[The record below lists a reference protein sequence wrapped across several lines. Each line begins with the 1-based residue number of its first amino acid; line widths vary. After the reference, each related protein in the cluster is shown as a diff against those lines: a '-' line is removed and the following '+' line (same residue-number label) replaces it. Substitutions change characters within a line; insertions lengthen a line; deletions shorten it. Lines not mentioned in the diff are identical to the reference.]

1 MCTRKRRERPSLAV
15 MAVVRRRSAATGVLL
30 SPTAVA
36 LSRLLCWSVP
46 VLALAAC
53 LSPGTGEN
61 PEPAPVVMSAIAT
74 PVTTNPVPSLI
85 TIPTIVPPD
94 PGLVVLR
101 RQYPH
106 PIALDPAGDRDGW
119 FTMARL
125 LADHD
130 ALARHFRRVDYDP
143 PAFSRALVVT
153 VRPGVEQPRL
163 FHYSLGDTAFVVPRH
178 YFHPASTV
186 KLAAAIGALV
196 TVGALGL
203 TGDVEI
209 EFTDA
214 EGVQRGRLADM
225 IAEALLHSS
234 NRDYNRLV
242 RIAGFDALNDDLLS
256 ARWGL
261 PIMAIQARYGDRDG
275 PTLRSSPV
283 MRWREGERSGELP
296 AREAVGRDPD
306 CKGNC
311 ATLFELHEV
320 QRRVMLHEEL
330 PASERFPIDPR
341 DVARM
346 RATMK
351 VTRKRL
357 GSVPDELFGAPVEVY
372 NNVGRIPRVALLENA
387 TLVDRASGRRVFIVA
402 SVAFPGVLGDSDA
415 LVVPRLRALVR
426 PTLALAL
433 AATPEGPGL
442 QHDAGVIPE
451 VSVHHDESL
460 GLLVELATTDEAR
473 VWIDRRPM
481 LEAATGAFTLAQV
494 AAGEHVLVIELGPV
508 AAPTAYRASLLTVP
522 ARVATSMQA
531 SAPLR

>member
-1 MCTRKRRERPSLAV
+1 
-15 MAVVRRRSAATGVLL
+15 VLL
-30 SPTAVA
+30 SPTTVP

-46 VLALAAC
+46 MLALVSC
-53 LSPGTGEN
+53 LSPGTGAR
-61 PEPAPVVMSAIAT
+61 PEPAPVVMPASTPIPTPTPIAT
-74 PVTTNPVPSLI
+74 PA
-85 TIPTIVPPD
+85 IV
-94 PGLVVLR
+94 
-101 RQYPH
+101 
-106 PIALDPAGDRDGW
+106 ALDPALVALRRQHPHPIPQDPARDRGGW

-130 ALARHFRRVDYDP
+130 ALARHFRRVKYDP

-153 VRPGVEQPRL
+153 TRAGVEQPRL
-163 FHYSLGDTAFVVPRH
+163 FHYSLGDSAFVVPRH

-186 KLAAAIGALV
+186 KLAASVGALI

-225 IAEALLHSS
+225 IAEALLRSS

-242 RIAGFDALNDDLLS
+242 RIAGFDALNDALLS
-256 ARWGL
+256 PRWGL
-261 PIMAIQARYGDRDG
+261 PIMAIQARYGDRHG

-283 MRWREGERSGELP
+283 MRWRERERSGELP
-296 AREAVGRDPD
+296 AREAVGRNPD

-311 ATLFELHEV
+311 ATLFELHDV

-330 PASERFPIDPR
+330 PPGERFPIDLR
-341 DVARM
+341 DVERM

-387 TLVDRASGRRVFIVA
+387 TLIDRASGRRVFLVA
-402 SVAFPGVLGDSDA
+402 SVAFPGALGDSDA

-426 PTLALAL
+426 PTLELAL
-433 AATPEGPGL
+433 AATPDGPGL
-442 QHDAGVIPE
+442 QHDAGLTPE
-451 VSVHHDESL
+451 FSVHHDEAHS
-460 GLLVELATTDEAR
+460 LLVELATTDEAR

-481 LEAATGAFTLAQV
+481 VEAATRAFTLAQV

-508 AAPTAYRASLLTVP
+508 AAPTAYRASLLTAPV
-522 ARVATSMQA
+522 RVATSMQA